1 MKMKINSILKSFLK
15 KYYPTIL
22 IFILKNYF
30 GLDFLNDFNPFSSET
45 KEYFNGNN
53 PQDSSINPP
62 SEGEGSNRQY
72 NNNDNNN
79 NNTPNQDSN
88 INPPS
93 FEESPEIERQ
103 TEGMLDELIEDEE
116 EPIEDEEEIIGD
128 EDRAFRDEDARI
140 MTQMQLREEIMSI
153 NKQALD
159 EKSTEILRRMD
170 ELQNLKNQSESDESM
185 IPVLVDMQH
194 QLDKDI
200 EALNQYSKT
209 LEEEARASREE
220 VKKLIRDREEKA
232 AA

>member
-1 MKMKINSILKSFLK
+1 MITKLKNFLI

-22 IFILKNYF
+22 IFIIKNYV
-30 GLDFLNDFNPFSSET
+30 GLDFLNDFKPFTSET
-45 KEYFNGNN
+45 AKYFNGNN
-53 PQDSSINPP
+53 PQGSNIDPP

-72 NNNDNNN
+72 NNDNNN
-79 NNTPNQDSN
+79 NAPNQDSS

-159 EKSTEILRRMD
+159 EKSTEILRRMN
-170 ELQNLKNQSESDESM
+170 ELQNLKNLSETDETM